1 MYLFWGCAVFLLL
14 DSLWPTIV
22 LLLTVSVLYSAIA
35 PWIAFGMCPVV
46 LFGLCVASSVRVM
59 PAYKFGP
66 SGFVRRSL
74 VFCDFTY
81 LCSLSLHPHP
91 SKGTP

>member
-1 MYLFWGCAVFLLL
+1 
-14 DSLWPTIV
+14 
-22 LLLTVSVLYSAIA
+22 
-35 PWIAFGMCPVV
+35 V

-81 LCSLSLHPHP
+81 LCNLSEPVSILTCSRRNLSFCCAASLAL
-91 SKGTP
+91 TLQ

>member
-1 MYLFWGCAVFLLL
+1 
-14 DSLWPTIV
+14 
-22 LLLTVSVLYSAIA
+22 
-35 PWIAFGMCPVV
+35 V

-81 LCSLSLHPHP
+81 LCSLSYQPNLVLAIDCTHTKRFPHEASIGLVCAWKTDALP
-91 SKGTP
+91 WALSQKDLDLLP

>member
-1 MYLFWGCAVFLLL
+1 
-14 DSLWPTIV
+14 
-22 LLLTVSVLYSAIA
+22 
-35 PWIAFGMCPVV
+35 VV
-46 LFGLCVASSVRVM
+46 LFGLCVAASVRVM

-81 LCSLSLHPHP
+81 LCSLSFAGRHVHDPILFKI
-91 SKGTP
+91 SYGDTKFERC